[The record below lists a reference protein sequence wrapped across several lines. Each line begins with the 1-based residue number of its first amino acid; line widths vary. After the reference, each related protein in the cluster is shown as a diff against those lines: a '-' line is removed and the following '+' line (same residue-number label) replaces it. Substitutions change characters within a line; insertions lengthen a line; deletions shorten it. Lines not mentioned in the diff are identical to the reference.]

1 MIDDFSWGGSV
12 GRCDPIHG
20 WCVIM
25 GTIREELEDSVIVA
39 EASTKAMFRSLLIG
53 AVPIIE
59 LGVLVALTLMIA
71 SIPLRLI
78 RGVK

>member
-1 MIDDFSWGGSV
+1 
-12 GRCDPIHG
+12 
-20 WCVIM
+20 M